1 MKANNKATYLADE
14 NILLDEVELL
24 LLSRKDRLH
33 KSILR
38 VLAYEAQGFRIGLL
52 FIFAFVTLSFFNKYI
67 PTFISSAP
75 SVQIMIFSLVCSSL
89 IFADRLIFGRSRR
102 LSREALM
109 EAYSGDFET
118 SKSLYR
124 QAIRGFIP
132 PPRDLYLLSL
142 GEIFSLSGNMALG
155 DRYIA
160 EGMNHGAS
168 RRLSLFFALRSRLFS
183 GKLSVEDLNYL
194 QDEIC
199 KDPILESEMCWAY
212 LARGEYS
219 NARSLSRKILKQQSI
234 LHPSGIETRDLALL
248 TESLSNLFLGK
259 SEEATIDLE
268 FSLKV
273 LRAEL
278 NGIPNLVP
286 YIALAYIIRSKYFM
300 RRAATKLEGLGDR
313 DRALRLCRYPLH
325 RALLEI

>member
-1 MKANNKATYLADE
+1 MEGNNKVSYLADE
-14 NILLDEVELL
+14 NLLLDEVELL
-24 LLSRKDRLH
+24 LLSRKDKLH

-52 FIFAFVTLSFFNKYI
+52 FILAFTIFSIFHRYLPSFI
-67 PTFISSAP
+67 GSAP
-75 SVQIMIFSLVCSSL
+75 SVQIMMLCMVCATL
-89 IFADRLIFGRSRR
+89 IFADRSIFGRARM
-102 LSREALM
+102 LSREALL
-109 EAYSGDFET
+109 EAYSGNYET
-118 SKSLYR
+118 SKNLYR

-142 GEIFSLSGNMALG
+142 GEIFSLSGNMVLG

-183 GKLSVEDLNYL
+183 GKLSVEDLKYL

-219 NARSLSRKILKQQSI
+219 NARSLSVKILKQQSI
-234 LHPSGIETRDLALL
+234 LHPSGIETRDLAML
-248 TESLSNLFLGK
+248 TESLSYLFLGK
-259 SEEATIDLE
+259 SEQAEVDLD
-268 FSLKV
+268 FSLRI

-286 YIALAYIIRSKYFM
+286 YISLAYIIRSKYYA
-300 RRAATKLEGLGDR
+300 RRSVTRLEGLADR

-325 RALLEI
+325 QALLKG